1 MKASE
6 GKKFVTKYDKL
17 GGLIECVET
26 LDARVKH
33 LEQELRTSDAKAKQ
47 SEDKGQR
54 FCRKLKNLQWQM
66 RSLSS
71 DGAGETEWDWCN
83 DDQTDYETPCSSHD
97 SDFGGSIRQSHS
109 NSQLVKLR

>member
-33 LEQELRTSDAKAKQ
+33 LEQELRTSDAKVKQ
-47 SEDKGQR
+47 SEG
-54 FCRKLKNLQWQM
+54 KLKKLRWQM

-83 DDQTDYETPCSSHD
+83 EDQTDYETPCSSHD